1 MQKIL
6 GNAKSV
12 RNLLSQKYQ
21 IDYYQRDYNWETKQ
35 IFELVEDLSTSF
47 LRDYSEGHERREVA
61 KYGMYFL
68 GSIIICEKGGERYIV
83 DGQQRLTS
91 LTLLL
96 IYLNRIQEDLPSEDQ
111 VAITDLIFSTQFGS
125 TSFNINV
132 PERNSCLEAL
142 KEGEAPDTTNQPP
155 SVRNLVDR
163 FHDIVVSFPSDLK
176 EGVLPYFLD
185 WFIEKI
191 TLVEITTS
199 SDDDAYTIFETMNDR
214 GLSLTPTEM
223 LKGFLLSKIEAD
235 DVSRTLAGDH
245 WKLQTNK
252 LRDLGKD
259 GDADCIKDWLRS
271 QYAEKIRERHKGAR
285 PEDFEKISTEF
296 HRWVR
301 DNQDRIGLKHS
312 KDFSSFIS
320 KNLPFFA
327 NAYIYARGKADSYDP
342 AFGSVFFN
350 QQNSFTLQYQIMLA
364 PLCLNDNQD
373 TVERKLCLV
382 AAFLEILLARR
393 MWNFKDISYSTM
405 QYRAFLIIK
414 KIRGMELEQLR
425 EELIKQLS
433 PDKVEAGEVA
443 GFNTGEPFRL
453 HGRNSPQ
460 VHRLLARLTEFI
472 EVKSGID
479 SHYVEYS
486 NRSKFQIEHLWA
498 NRPERHEEEFSHPH
512 DFLAY
517 RDRIGGLVLIPSKD
531 NASYSDMPYGEKV
544 EHYTKQNLLARSLN
558 RIAYEKSPGFR
569 KFLTTSG
576 LPFSPKSEFRKA
588 DLDERQELYA
598 DLANVCW
605 SPNRL
610 NEI

>member
-12 RNLLSQKYQ
+12 RTLLSQKYQ

-35 IFELVEDLSTSF
+35 IRELVEDLSTSF
-47 LRDYSEGHERREVA
+47 LRDYSEVHERSEVA
-61 KYGMYFL
+61 NYGLYFL

-96 IYLNRIQEDLPSEDQ
+96 IYLNRIQKDRPSENK
-111 VAITDLIFSTQFGS
+111 VSITDLIFSTQFGS

-132 PERNSCLEAL
+132 SERNSCLEAL
-142 KEGEAPDTTNQPP
+142 KEGETPDTTNRPP
-155 SVRNLVDR
+155 SVRNLIDR
-163 FHDIVVSFPSDLK
+163 FHDIENSFPSDLAK
-176 EGVLPYFLD
+176 RGLPYFLD
-185 WFIEKI
+185 WLIEKV

-223 LKGFLLSKIEAD
+223 LKGFLLSRIDAD
-235 DVSRTLAGDH
+235 DSNRTLAGDF
-245 WKLQTNK
+245 WKEQTTR
-252 LRDLGKD
+252 LRELGKD

-301 DNQDRIGLKHS
+301 ANQVRIGLKLS
-312 KDFSSFIS
+312 KDFVSFIS

-443 GFNTGEPFRL
+443 DFTTGEPFRL
-453 HGRNSPQ
+453 HGRNGPQ
-460 VHRLLARLTEFI
+460 VHRLLARLTEFV
-472 EVKSGID
+472 EVNSGID

-498 NRPERHEEEFSHPH
+498 NHPERHEDEFPHPH
-512 DFLAY
+512 DFSAY
-517 RDRIGGLVLIPSKD
+517 RDRIGGLVLLPSQD
-531 NASYSDMPYGEKV
+531 NASYSDMPFEEKV
-544 EHYTKQNLLARSLN
+544 EHYTKQNLLACSLHK
-558 RIAYEKSPGFR
+558 IAYEKSPGFL
-569 KFLTTSG
+569 KFLAMCG
-576 LPFSPKSEFRKA
+576 LPFSPRTEFRKA
-588 DLDERQELYA
+588 DLDERQNLYA
-598 DLANVCW
+598 ALANLCW
-605 SPNRL
+605 SQNRL